1 MSIGRRTAKYET
13 RDDLMGNRQTAAAN
27 CYFYW
32 NYLNK
37 DPLLLLLD
45 SFNFPNSIRM
55 KSPARPRFI
64 PHNGTPFSDRI
75 IYDIF
80 WCFSLS
86 VAINDMKELRCGNIK
101 KERKAL
107 CFRWFLGCVLWANK
121 LSLSMTNIIWN
132 IFMWNYNSNLAAS
145 HGNQFQ

>member
-101 KERKAL
+101 KNAKFAFDDFL
-107 CFRWFLGCVLWANK
+107 VVCFEQ
-121 LSLSMTNIIWN
+121 I
-132 IFMWNYNSNLAAS
+132 NY
-145 HGNQFQ
+145 HYQ